1 MTRRNRTTRPRRTE
15 ALEPRDVV
23 VRIDKVVAEGDGLAR
38 LDDGRVVFVE
48 GGLPGEKVRARIV
61 RQSRDYARAV
71 AEEVL
76 EAHDQRVVPPC
87 VYVRAGC
94 GGCDL
99 QHASLSLQAQIKHDI
114 VAESLVRLGKISDPE
129 VQGYVPLTNSEA
141 LASPDQSSLDTRALR
156 TTLRVVGNDEGRPGF
171 RRRRS
176 HDVVA
181 IDHCLVAHE
190 GINSVLASLQL
201 ETGHEAI
208 VRVGNSS
215 GELVVR
221 TDLSTEIGGEVP
233 RESTSSKAVIHET
246 VAGFDFTVSAQSF
259 FQSSPAAA
267 EDLVG
272 AVRQVLGDPAQ
283 WPAGLIVDAYG
294 GVGLFSATVIPPER
308 DAVLIEVSESSC
320 GDAVFNLAN
329 RPVRIVQTPLESWTA
344 EPAAIVIADPPR
356 DGLRASAVEVL
367 AATGAAIV
375 VLVSCDPAS
384 LGRDARLL
392 QAAGYRFSNALVT
405 GAFPHTHH
413 VETVSRFNK
422 ITDVEI

>member
-1 MTRRNRTTRPRRTE
+1 MTRRNRPTRPGRTE
-15 ALEPRDVV
+15 APEPRDVV
-23 VRIDKVVAEGDGLAR
+23 VRIEKVVAEGDGLAR

-76 EAHDQRVVPPC
+76 EAHDQRVEPPC
-87 VYVRAGC
+87 IYVRAGC

-99 QHASLSLQAQIKHDI
+99 QHASLSLQAQIKRDI
-114 VAESLVRLGKISDPE
+114 VAESLIRLGKIPDPE
-129 VQGYVPLTNSEA
+129 VQWFKSRVQNED
-141 LASPDQSSLDTRALR
+141 LASHDRTELGAGARR
-156 TTLRVVGNDEGRPGF
+156 TTLRVVGDNEGRPGF

-181 IDHCLVAHE
+181 IDQCLVAHE
-190 GINSVLASLQL
+190 QINTTLASLQL

-215 GELVVR
+215 GELVVW
-221 TDLSTEIGGEVP
+221 TDPSTEIGGVVP
-233 RESTSSKAVIHET
+233 SEARTSRAMIHET
-246 VAGFDFTVSAQSF
+246 VAGFNFTVSVSSF
-259 FQSSPAAA
+259 FQSSPTAA
-267 EDLVG
+267 EDLIG
-272 AVRQVLGDPAQ
+272 AVRQVLGDPSQ

-308 DAVLIEVSESSC
+308 DAVLIEVSGSSC
-320 GDAVFNLAN
+320 GDAVINLAN
-329 RPVRIVQTPLESWTA
+329 RRTRIVQTPLESWTS

-356 DGLRASAVEVL
+356 DGLRAAAVEVL
-367 AATGAAIV
+367 AATGAAILI
-375 VLVSCDPAS
+375 LVSCDPAS
-384 LGRDARLL
+384 LGRDARLI
-392 QAAGYRFSNALVT
+392 QEAGYRFSTAVVT

-413 VETVSRFNK
+413 VETVSRFDK
-422 ITDVEI
+422 ITEEKI